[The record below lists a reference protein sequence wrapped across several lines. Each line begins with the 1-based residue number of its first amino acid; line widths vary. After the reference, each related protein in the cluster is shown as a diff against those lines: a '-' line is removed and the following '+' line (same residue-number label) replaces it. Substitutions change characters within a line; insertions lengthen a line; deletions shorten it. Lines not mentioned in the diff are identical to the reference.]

1 MGSFSSFSDISLE
14 YKPIV
19 KFFEKKTNYLA
30 HIQSNK
36 EKESLFEHIICV
48 EHYFELLTRLHGIE
62 NTIDKLID
70 KISFKKNELG
80 IYIKELF
87 YSAIVFH
94 DFGKV
99 NPNFQTLKLK
109 NTAFLPEDKIK
120 IGSEHSFL
128 SAYIF
133 LNHHLNKI
141 YKTDYINEDKNVL
154 WCFAFLFTIPILKHH
169 SGFINKDYDFE
180 EEKINSIAHLLD
192 ILEFENIQDLSRQII
207 AYEKLDAGKN
217 LWTFFDKYANENDF
231 DFFALFSLLKLNFS
245 LLTASDYYATSE
257 YMNGLRFENSE
268 DFGLLDQTLKQHLSN
283 SFKSTKDFNKELFN
297 KMDNYLSYPFTKLR
311 EISNS
316 NLNMLRQKLAA
327 EVISGIEKYEHE
339 RVFYIEAPTG
349 GGKTNM
355 SMAAVIKLLEQ
366 HQAINKIFYIF
377 PFTTLVT
384 QTFASIK
391 ETLNISNQH
400 VTQVHSK
407 AGFQTKQNEHEE
419 QAEYGDQL
427 KKQIDNLFV
436 NYPITLMTHVKF
448 FDILKSNKKASNYL
462 LHRLANSIV
471 IIDELQA
478 YDPKHWDKIKYFISN
493 YAYFFNIQFIIMS
506 ATLPEIGSITVSDKE
521 LLNFQH
527 LIPDAQKNYLQ
538 NPNFSQRVKFNTTLL
553 NEKELSIPELAVFSY
568 KKSEDYAKN
577 RMDSARGSVFTIIEF
592 IFKKTATEFYDHII
606 ENKQFKGYETF
617 VLSGTIIEPRRK
629 EIINFIKDERNRNKK
644 VLLITTQVVEAGV
657 DIDMDLGFK
666 NQSLPDSDEQL
677 AGRVNRNVNK
687 RDCELYL
694 FRINEPKTIYGKDFR
709 YKIAQNYSPVEIEK
723 LLQEKNFRQLYSEV
737 IKKIN
742 KEEISKAGKEDFTEY
757 KNKFKKLNFHD
768 INRDFR
774 LIENDSNPVFIPVDI
789 PIVNYKFKNEE
800 VLNFEKEE
808 FYFISKNNCFIEQNK
823 NIVSGEKIWN
833 IYLSLIH
840 NKNMDFML
848 KNREHKILNGIM
860 SKFVISVYSNKLNEL
875 KEYFEYNEDHQD
887 FKYFQYYKLKKEC
900 IGKDNIYDFYRG
912 LNESLIKTTFEF
924 F

>member
-1 MGSFSSFSDISLE
+1 MKSFRSFSSISLE

-19 KFFEKKTNYLA
+19 KFFEKKTNYWA

-36 EKESLFEHIICV
+36 EKESLFEHIIRV
-48 EHYFELLTRLHGIE
+48 EHYFELLNRLHGIE
-62 NTIDKLID
+62 NIIDKLVD
-70 KISFKKNELG
+70 KISFKKNEIG
-80 IYIKELF
+80 TYIKELF
-87 YSAIVFH
+87 YSAIIFH
-94 DFGKV
+94 DFGKI
-99 NPNFQTLKLK
+99 NPNFQTYKLE
-109 NTAFLPEDKIK
+109 NVAFQQETKIK
-120 IGSEHSFL
+120 IGSKHSFL

-180 EEKINSIAHLLD
+180 EENINSIAHLLD

-231 DFFALFSLLKLNFS
+231 DFFALFFLLKLNFS

-297 KMDNYLSYPFTKLR
+297 KMDNYLSYPFIKLR

-366 HQAINKIFYIF
+366 HQEINKIFYVF

-391 ETLNISNQH
+391 ETFNISNQH

-427 KKQIDNLFV
+427 KNQIDNLFV

-448 FDILKSNKKASNYL
+448 FDILKSNKKDSNYL

-493 YAYFFNIQFIIMS
+493 YAYFFNIRFIIMS

-527 LIPDAQKNYLQ
+527 LIPDAQKKYLQ

-553 NEKELSIPELAVFSY
+553 NKKELSIPELAEFSY

-592 IFKKTATEFYDHII
+592 IFKKTATEFYDYII

-687 RDCELYL
+687 QNCELYL
-694 FRINEPKTIYGKDFR
+694 YKINEPEIIYKKDFR
-709 YKIAQNYSPVEIEK
+709 YKISQNYSPEETEK
-723 LLQEKNFRQLYSEV
+723 LLQEKNFRKLYDEV

-742 KEEISKAGKEDFTEY
+742 MEEISKAGKEDFTEY
-757 KNKFKKLNFHD
+757 KNKFKKLKFHD
-768 INRDFR
+768 INNDFR
-774 LIENDSNPVFIPVDI
+774 LIEKDSNSVFIPVD
-789 PIVNYKFKNEE
+789 VD
-800 VLNFEKEE
+800 VLNYQFQDRKDYNFEEAE
-808 FYFISKNNCFIEQNK
+808 RIFITEKNCFTDDDEFK
-823 NIVSGEKIWN
+823 VSGEKIWN
-833 IYLSLIH
+833 VYMNLIQ
-840 NKNMDFML
+840 NKDIDYII
-848 KNREHKILNGIM
+848 KGREHKILNGIM
-860 SKFVISVYSNKLNEL
+860 SKFVISVYSNKINEL
-875 KEYFEYNEDHQD
+875 KEYFEYNEGHQD
-887 FKYFQYYKLKKEC
+887 FKFIQYYKLNKQS
-900 IGKDNIYDFYRG
+900 IGAQEIYDYYGG
-912 LNESLIKTTFEF
+912 LNEKKIKLSFEIF
-924 F
+924 